1 MLGQSLAVTM
11 QLDSCRSGREIQ
23 VEGSCE
29 AESGEFASGEREGGD
44 RDRKPFTMESS
55 RDSRLEILAPMMMP
69 GVSDT
74 DNYPSHR
81 AL

>member
-55 RDSRLEILAPMMMP
+55 RLEILAPMMML